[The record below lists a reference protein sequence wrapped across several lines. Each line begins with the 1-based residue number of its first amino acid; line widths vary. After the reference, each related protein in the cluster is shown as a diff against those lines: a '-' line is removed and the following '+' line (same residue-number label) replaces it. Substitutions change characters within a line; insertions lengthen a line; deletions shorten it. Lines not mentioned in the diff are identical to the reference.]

1 VPWLSIYGGPALAVA
16 IMGLAIY
23 AINTL
28 GVNIWLSVVVG
39 VVVYLLAL
47 LVTGVFRHDDMNVIS
62 KALPLERWRQRLPTG
77 LGAVKIKRS

>member
-1 VPWLSIYGGPALAVA
+1 
-16 IMGLAIY
+16 
-23 AINTL
+23 
-28 GVNIWLSVVVG
+28 VVG

-62 KALPLERWRQRLPTG
+62 KALPLERWRKRLPTG